1 MRSPLGSG
9 AQSPVAVAR
18 VSCQTTR
25 TSECGSEVTFAEPRK
40 GRVKREPGSKEVEE
54 PGVAGQCLRALGV
67 LRGPAELEKGRAVS
81 RQHRPG
87 QRLGTERPRLEG
99 PERITEKGIFQ
110 QTSAE
115 SGSVSIPNRC
125 IRYSLCSPGGVPF

>member
-1 MRSPLGSG
+1 M
-9 AQSPVAVAR
+9 
-18 VSCQTTR
+18 
-25 TSECGSEVTFAEPRK
+25 TFAEPRK

-54 PGVAGQCLRALGV
+54 PGVGGQCLRALGV

-87 QRLGTERPRLEG
+87 QRLGTERPWLEG